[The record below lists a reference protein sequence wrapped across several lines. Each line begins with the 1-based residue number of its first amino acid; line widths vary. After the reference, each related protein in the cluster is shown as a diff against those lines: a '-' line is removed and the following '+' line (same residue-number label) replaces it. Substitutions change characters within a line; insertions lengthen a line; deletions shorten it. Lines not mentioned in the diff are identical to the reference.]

1 MPRRNST
8 VEIVNGKVVFS
19 KEVLSY
25 FESIR
30 TEENSAWIDKYF
42 EYLSDE
48 ENLTAE
54 KYNGHHIIPCFTF
67 KDKTHRTRKET
78 EPLADKVEGNIIKLS
93 IYNHILAHHCLWKIF
108 DNYNSKHAI
117 QYTIGKD
124 KEIDGLSENEIKE
137 IAKIQEECAK
147 TNQTE
152 EERKERE
159 KEYRMSE
166 RGKESQRKRSA
177 KYNNSHKELVSK
189 RKKKYRE
196 THKEERSQYWSEY
209 YKNNKEQVDK
219 THKKYR
225 DEHKEDYQ
233 KYNHEYYLNNREKA
247 LDVNKEY
254 LSQESYDPKEEN
266 FCTLGA
272 LRGRKYRNKEKYK
285 DVIPIDCVVKNQ
297 SLFPNI
303 SS

>member
-8 VEIVNGKVVFS
+8 VEIVDGKVVFS

-30 TEENSAWIDKYF
+30 TEENGAWVDKYF

-48 ENLTAE
+48 SNLSAE
-54 KYNGHHIIPCFTF
+54 KYNIHHIRPCFSF
-67 KDKTHRTRKET
+67 KDENHKNRKQT
-78 EPLADKVEGNIIKLS
+78 KPLGDKFNGNLIKLS
-93 IYNHILAHHCLWKIF
+93 IYNHILVHYFLWKIY
-108 DNYNSKHAI
+108 DNYESKYSI
-117 QYTIGKD
+117 QYTIGKN

-166 RGKESQRKRSA
+166 RGKENQRKRSS
-177 KYNNSHKELVSK
+177 KYNNTHKELVSK

-209 YKNNKEQVDK
+209 YRNNKEQVDK

-254 LSQESYDPKEEN
+254 LSQECYDPKEEN

-272 LRGRKYRNKEKYK
+272 FQGRKYRNKEKYK

>member
-8 VEIVNGKVVFS
+8 TEIKNGKVVFS
-19 KEVLSY
+19 KEVLNY

-30 TEENSAWIDKYF
+30 TEENSKWIDKYF
-42 EYLSDE
+42 DYLSDE
-48 ENLTAE
+48 ENLSAE

-67 KDKTHRTRKET
+67 KDETHRTRKET
-78 EPLADKVEGNIIKLS
+78 EPLANKVEGNIIKLS
-93 IYNHILAHHCLWKIF
+93 IYNHILAHYCLWKTY
-108 DNYNSKHAI
+108 DNYESKYSI
-117 QYTIGKD
+117 QYTIGKN

-166 RGKESQRKRSA
+166 RGKESQRKRSL
-177 KYNNSHKELVSK
+177 KYYNNHKESESK

-219 THKKYR
+219 TRKKYR
-225 DEHKEDYQ
+225 DEHKENYQ

-254 LSQESYDPKEEN
+254 LSQECYDPKEEN